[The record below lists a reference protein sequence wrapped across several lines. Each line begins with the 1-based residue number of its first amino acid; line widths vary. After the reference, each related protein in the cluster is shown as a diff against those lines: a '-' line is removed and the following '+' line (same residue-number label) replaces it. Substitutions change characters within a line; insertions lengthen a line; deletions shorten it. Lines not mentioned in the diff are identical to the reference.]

1 MSTGVA
7 QHSAVIASRNQQSG
21 KSKGSVQMVS
31 PIRFTVS
38 QVRVAATC
46 PRIHYFD
53 AEYSR
58 SHNLK
63 QPRVTRIWKE
73 ESGGKTTTALGT
85 LFHNSVE
92 KFNSEAARSDD
103 LRRLLETVDH
113 SASLAQELQRLI
125 YINYIKLDRL
135 FMAEGPQQKHFMD
148 ALACYAR
155 ELADVLAYGI
165 HEGLPVDTLLDQMF
179 GDQRRKVDVT
189 FHVGPDDSA
198 VNVSGIL
205 DYLFYDWRRGQ
216 RRIIDY
222 KLAPGAQ
229 PSMDLYQVCVYALM
243 HHMQH
248 RTEPDVGVL
257 YLHPSRHMMEMTW
270 EQVYAQR
277 HKVYD
282 LLASMAA
289 WVQYDEQAA
298 QGLKPPGEPV
308 YCAQC
313 RWSKE
318 CVNRLGPPHDGRFLR
333 HWRDAFHEQPT
344 IEPRREVHEVHAAT
358 GRRAPTRM
366 SKSSEPSQLEI
377 GKYLKDQSPSCLPVS
392 VLTNHVAVVGA
403 SGSGKTYIAKVI
415 VEEAVQQRIPVLAI
429 DPQGDLVQFLKPSR
443 NPERGR
449 QASFDAYWNAVS
461 PRILTPGS
469 SHGIR
474 ISLNPLRLPAD
485 EDLAN
490 LSEARRKE
498 ELNGMLAATAA
509 NLVSMARA
517 GGDTELQ
524 QTYLMQLLRKLI
536 PRPKERHLDLETIA
550 EAANDPE
557 SLGLQDADDYLP
569 KTQRRKLG
577 QKFKA
582 LLHGPYANLFR
593 GGRPFDLD
601 ELCRAAPA
609 DGKTPLNVVY
619 LNALGGDDQKQ
630 SLVAALATEVY
641 RWMISS
647 LEANGRAKLLFYLDE
662 ARDFIP
668 AGSNKPVTKDPLIR
682 LFTQGRKYGV
692 ACLMCTQSPRSVD
705 YNVFGNCS
713 TKFIG
718 RLASAQDVDR
728 VAEWFSEGSRPD
740 WLALRKNAP
749 AGTFVG
755 RWPGM
760 SPSAEGQS
768 LKSRSLFS
776 IHESAWSPDRVEQEA
791 VERTEI
797 PAALAAPC

>member
-1 MSTGVA
+1 M
-7 QHSAVIASRNQQSG
+7 
-21 KSKGSVQMVS
+21 
-31 PIRFTVS
+31 
-38 QVRVAATC
+38 
-46 PRIHYFD
+46 
-53 AEYSR
+53 
-58 SHNLK
+58 
-63 QPRVTRIWKE
+63 
-73 ESGGKTTTALGT
+73 
-85 LFHNSVE
+85 
-92 KFNSEAARSDD
+92 
-103 LRRLLETVDH
+103 
-113 SASLAQELQRLI
+113 
-125 YINYIKLDRL
+125 
-135 FMAEGPQQKHFMD
+135 
-148 ALACYAR
+148 
-155 ELADVLAYGI
+155 
-165 HEGLPVDTLLDQMF
+165 LLDQMF

-189 FHVGPDDSA
+189 FHVGPDETA
-198 VNVSGIL
+198 INVNGIL

-222 KLAPGAQ
+222 KLAPGTQ

-248 RTEPDVGVL
+248 QTEPDVGVL
-257 YLHPSRHMMEMTW
+257 YLHPSRHMKEMTW

-277 HKVYD
+277 HTVYD

-289 WVQYDEQAA
+289 WVQYDEKAA

-308 YCAQC
+308 YCTQC
-313 RWSKE
+313 RWSEK
-318 CVNRLGPPHDGRFLR
+318 CVSRLGPTNEGRFFN

-344 IEPRREVHEVHAAT
+344 IEPRREIHDVQPAT
-358 GRRAPTRM
+358 GRRAPTRI
-366 SKSSEPSQLEI
+366 SKPSERGRLEI
-377 GKYLKDQSPSCLPVS
+377 GKYLDDESPSCLPVA

-403 SGSGKTYIAKVI
+403 SGSGKTYMAKVI
-415 VEEAVQQRIPVLAI
+415 VEEAVRQKIPVLAI

-449 QASFDAYWNAVS
+449 QASFDAYWSTVS

-485 EDLAN
+485 EDLAH

-498 ELNGMLAATAA
+498 ELNAMLAATAA
-509 NLVSMARA
+509 NLVNMARA

-536 PRPKERHLDLETIA
+536 SRSNRPQLDLEKIA

-557 SLGLQDADDYLP
+557 SLGLDDADDYLP

-593 GGRPFDLD
+593 GGSPLDLD
-601 ELCRAAPA
+601 ELCCETE

-619 LNALGGDDQKQ
+619 LNALSGDDQKQ
-630 SLVAALATEVY
+630 SFLAALATEVY
-641 RWMISS
+641 RWMVSS
-647 LEANGRAKLLFYLDE
+647 LESHGRVRLLFDLDE

-668 AGSNKPVTKDPLIR
+668 AGGNKPATKEPLIR

-728 VAEWFSEGSRPD
+728 VAEWFSDGSRPD
-740 WLALRKNAP
+740 WLASRKNAP

-768 LKSRSLFS
+768 FKSRSLFS
-776 IHESAWSPDRVEQEA
+776 VHESAWSPDRVEQE
-791 VERTEI
+791 VIERVEI
-797 PAALAAPC
+797 PVAFAAPG

>member
-1 MSTGVA
+1 MRAGAVQRLAVA
-7 QHSAVIASRNQQSG
+7 ISPNQHSG
-21 KSKGSVQMVS
+21 KIRGSEQMAS

-46 PRIHYFD
+46 PRILYFD
-53 AEYSR
+53 SDFSR
-58 SHNLK
+58 RRNLK

-73 ESGGKTTTALGT
+73 EPGGKTTTALGT

-92 KFNSEAARSDD
+92 KFNSEAARSAD
-103 LRRLLETVDH
+103 LRRLLATVDD
-113 SASLAQELQRLI
+113 SESLAQELKQLI
-125 YINYIKLDRL
+125 YVDYIDVDRL
-135 FMAEGPQQKHFMD
+135 YMAEGPQQKHFMD
-148 ALACYAR
+148 ALACYTQ
-155 ELADVLAYGI
+155 ELADVLVYGI

-189 FHVGPDDSA
+189 FHVGPDDTA
-198 VNVSGIL
+198 INVSGIL

-222 KLAPGAQ
+222 KLAPGDQ

-257 YLHPSRHMMEMTW
+257 YLHPTRHMKEMTW

-277 HKVYD
+277 HNVYD

-289 WVQYDEQAA
+289 WVQYDERAS

-308 YCAQC
+308 YCTKC
-313 RWSKE
+313 GWSKQ
-318 CVNRLGPPHDGRFLR
+318 CVKRLGPTNDGRFLN
-333 HWRDAFHEQPT
+333 HWRDAFKEQPT
-344 IEPRREVHEVHAAT
+344 IEPRREVHEIQHAT
-358 GRRAPTRM
+358 GRGAATRM
-366 SKSSEPSQLEI
+366 AMPSEPGQLEI
-377 GKYLKDQSPSCLPVS
+377 GKYFDDQSPSCLPVS

-403 SGSGKTYIAKVI
+403 SGSGKTYMAKVI
-415 VEEAVQQRIPVLAI
+415 VEEAIRHRIPVLAI
-429 DPQGDLVQFLKPSR
+429 DPQGDLVQFLKPAR
-443 NPERGR
+443 NPESGG
-449 QASFDAYWNAVS
+449 QDSFDAYWSAVE

-474 ISLNPLRLPAD
+474 VSLNPLRLPAD

-490 LSEARRKE
+490 LSEAGRKH
-498 ELNGMLAATAA
+498 ELNEILAATAT
-509 NLVSMARA
+509 NLVNMARA
-517 GGDTELQ
+517 GGDAELQ

-536 PRPKERHLDLETIA
+536 NRSDRGNLDLETIA
-550 EAANDPE
+550 EAAIDPE
-557 SLGLQDADDYLP
+557 SVGLHDADDYLP
-569 KTQRRKLG
+569 KAQRRKLG

-582 LLHGPYANLFR
+582 RLHGPYANLFR
-593 GGRPFDLD
+593 GGRPLDLD
-601 ELCRAAPA
+601 ELCRGTEDA
-609 DGKTPLNVVY
+609 KTPLNVVY

-630 SLVAALATEVY
+630 LILAALATEVY
-641 RWMISS
+641 RWMVSS
-647 LEANGRAKLLFYLDE
+647 LQANGRVNLLFYVDE

-668 AGSNKPVTKDPLIR
+668 AGSKKPATKDPLIR

-728 VAEWFSEGSRPD
+728 VADWFSEGSRPD
-740 WLALRKNAP
+740 WLADRKNAP

-755 RWPGM
+755 HWPGM
-760 SPSAEGQS
+760 SPSAEGQPF
-768 LKSRSLFS
+768 KSRTLFS
-776 IHESAWSPDRVEQEA
+776 VHESAWSPDRVEQEVIEQA
-791 VERTEI
+791 ELLVT
-797 PAALAAPC
+797 PGATNH